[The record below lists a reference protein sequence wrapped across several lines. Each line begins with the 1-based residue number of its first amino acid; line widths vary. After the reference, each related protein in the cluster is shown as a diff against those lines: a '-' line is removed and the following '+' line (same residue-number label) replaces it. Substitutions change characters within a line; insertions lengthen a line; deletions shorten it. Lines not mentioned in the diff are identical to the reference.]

1 MTFLY
6 IILGIFVGATIG
18 FIIFSLIFKK
28 NKPDS
33 DLIAKELNKSF
44 PDILKKA
51 SEQLI
56 IMADQKLGAEKQ
68 EIKTDLTNKKSA
80 IEDLVKRVLQELKE
94 SSTKLEQ
101 AEIKRVGSFKSLKT
115 ALDSH
120 QKITEQLS
128 VTTEGLK
135 KVLSNNQL
143 RGAFGEKVADDLLK
157 MSGFVRGVDYEFN
170 KKQTGSTNRPDFSIF
185 LPDGVRI
192 NVDAKFP
199 YASLQKMS
207 ETKNQSAKKEQLKLF
222 KRDVKEKIKQIST
235 RDYINPD
242 DNTVDF
248 VILFVPNEMIF
259 SFIYDQ
265 MGDIWEE
272 AMRQKVILAGPFSFS
287 AILRMLRQAYDNFKY
302 QKNTQNIIT
311 YIKNFEKEFVKYNQA
326 FQKVG
331 DRLSALSKQYDV
343 VNSTR
348 TRQLLRII
356 DKIHL
361 ESDTDKKLLN

>member
-120 QKITEQLS
+120 QKITEQLA

-207 ETKNQSAKKEQLKLF
+207 KTKNQSAKK
-222 KRDVKEKIKQIST
+222 KQ
-235 RDYINPD
+235 
-242 DNTVDF
+242 
-248 VILFVPNEMIF
+248 
-259 SFIYDQ
+259 
-265 MGDIWEE
+265 
-272 AMRQKVILAGPFSFS
+272 
-287 AILRMLRQAYDNFKY
+287 
-302 QKNTQNIIT
+302 
-311 YIKNFEKEFVKYNQA
+311 
-326 FQKVG
+326 
-331 DRLSALSKQYDV
+331 
-343 VNSTR
+343 
-348 TRQLLRII
+348 
-356 DKIHL
+356 
-361 ESDTDKKLLN
+361 

>member
-1 MTFLY
+1 
-6 IILGIFVGATIG
+6 
-18 FIIFSLIFKK
+18 
-28 NKPDS
+28 
-33 DLIAKELNKSF
+33 
-44 PDILKKA
+44 
-51 SEQLI
+51 
-56 IMADQKLGAEKQ
+56 
-68 EIKTDLTNKKSA
+68 
-80 IEDLVKRVLQELKE
+80 
-94 SSTKLEQ
+94 
-101 AEIKRVGSFKSLKT
+101 
-115 ALDSH
+115 
-120 QKITEQLS
+120 
-128 VTTEGLK
+128 
-135 KVLSNNQL
+135 
-143 RGAFGEKVADDLLK
+143 
-157 MSGFVRGVDYEFN
+157 
-170 KKQTGSTNRPDFSIF
+170 
-185 LPDGVRI
+185 
-192 NVDAKFP
+192 
-199 YASLQKMS
+199 
-207 ETKNQSAKKEQLKLF
+207 
-222 KRDVKEKIKQIST
+222 
-235 RDYINPD
+235 
-242 DNTVDF
+242 
-248 VILFVPNEMIF
+248 MIF